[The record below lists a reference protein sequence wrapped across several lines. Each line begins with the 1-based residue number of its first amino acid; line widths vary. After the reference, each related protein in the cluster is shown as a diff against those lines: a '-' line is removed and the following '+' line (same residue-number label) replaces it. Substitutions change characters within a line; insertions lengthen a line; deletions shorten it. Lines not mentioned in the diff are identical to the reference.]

1 MDNRIV
7 NLFASLRAENSR
19 ALMPFVCAG
28 HPDLASLPRVLS
40 ALEEAGAGAVEIGFP
55 FSDPIADGPVIA
67 AAMHEALER
76 GVTPRGIFETIAA
89 CRARLQLG
97 LIAMVSVSIV
107 NRMGPARFMA
117 EARQAGFDG
126 LIVPDAPVEEAAGL
140 RAEAERAGLTFTL
153 LIAPTTPAERAERIV
168 QCCTGF
174 VYLLA
179 RAGLTGERADAP
191 EIADR
196 VARIRGV
203 SDIPIACGFGIS
215 TPAHVRAVTEHAD
228 AAIVG
233 SALVR
238 RLGDSGGDPAG
249 VAGIFT
255 RELATGLF
263 RGTLPQD

>member
-7 NLFASLRAENSR
+7 NLFASLRAQKSR

-28 HPDLASLPRVLS
+28 HPDLESLPEVLR
-40 ALEEAGAGAVEIGFP
+40 ALEEAGAAAVEIGFP

-67 AAMHEALER
+67 AAMHQALER

-89 CRARLQLG
+89 CRARLRLG

-117 EARQAGFDG
+117 EARRAGFDG

-140 RAEAERAGLTFTL
+140 RAEADKAGLTFSL

-168 QCCTGF
+168 QGCTGF

-179 RAGLTGERADAP
+179 RAGITGERDDAP
-191 EIADR
+191 EIAER
-196 VARIRGV
+196 VALIRRL
-203 SDIPIACGFGIS
+203 SDIPIACGFGIT

-238 RLGDSGGDPAG
+238 RLEGSAGDPAG

-255 RELATGLF
+255 RELASGLYQ
-263 RGTLPQD
+263 GAAPQD